1 MFSQSLSLS
10 PFQVINIKF
19 YCNLTLSCID
29 EDSNGTIDRE
39 ELKKCLQKLQLHLTE
54 EEVEDLF
61 HSCDIDG
68 SEGIQFKEFIVLLC
82 LIYLLKE
89 PSSTDTVFTM
99 NFILLL
105 LISKLNI
112 FSKFCANQIYIIT
125 SDFVSDIKAGFT
137 TA

>member
-1 MFSQSLSLS
+1 MILYLSH
-10 PFQVINIKF
+10 
-19 YCNLTLSCID
+19 ID

-68 SEGIQFKEFIVLLC
+68 SEGIQFTEFIVLLC

-89 PSSTDTVFTM
+89 PSSSNTVFAI
-99 NFILLL
+99 NFL
-105 LISKLNI
+105 LILQFISELNMC
-112 FSKFCANQIYIIT
+112 SEYWANQIYTYINGL
-125 SDFVSDIKAGFT
+125 DFVSDIKVRFA